1 MKLNSERSLKALD
14 YYLKTKVL
22 RYDFLKKQYGLA
34 LGTYGFSLDNLQ
46 QLDSEMQRESAER
59 YADAVHGTPSRP
71 KALIDDK
78 INEITGSVMRNGSRR
93 SNAIPFD
100 SDKVSSLLR
109 NYLIKSYHA
118 SSFEQLKN
126 DYSQIYNNG
135 DLSNAEV
142 GAETEDLLDA
152 FSTVD
157 CVKNT
162 FPNIV
167 EMIEDYSPR
176 VLIKKSCDSIARTLN
191 EVAASPTLKSRMQEG
206 SFTNNLIKLGNEL
219 SSNYPITFNRVSKA
233 YQDPSNMKLE
243 RFKRSFKKAAQK
255 ALPIILV
262 GVMGVSGLVHV
273 GGEIYRDVQNAKEI
287 ERASFASAMNYTQD
301 ANYYDISPDTIVDMT
316 EISNLLTT
324 YRTQIPSVEEFSTLL
339 EKMDSTTQLMIQEKI
354 TAAYNRLPQD
364 PDSQVR
370 LLRVETSTH
379 SRRLT
384 DDGRPYTDDKPYI
397 AIVTTDEHGWDYDF
411 AQKKYEVTPQV
422 TNESLASTRLARS
435 SSKEDS
441 MKPGNNLFQSMQ
453 YYSDVNEE
461 FRNLVASGADQYALA
476 EYINGHI
483 DTLNEAWD
491 QTMDY
496 STIRL
501 DLDKNFRILGIGDY
515 YSLTSSNP
523 VPEQTQEDDER

>member
-1 MKLNSERSLKALD
+1 MRLNSEKNLKALD

-22 RYDFLKKQYGLA
+22 RMDFLKKQYGLA
-34 LGTYGFSLDNLQ
+34 LGTYGFSLDNLH
-46 QLDSEMQRESAER
+46 QLDSEMQRESTER
-59 YADAVHGTPSRP
+59 YADAVYGTPSRP

-78 INEITGSVMRNGSRR
+78 INEITKNVMRNGSRR

-100 SDKVSSLLR
+100 SNKVSSLLR
-109 NYLIKSYHA
+109 TYLISSYHCN
-118 SSFEQLKN
+118 SFDQLKN
-126 DYSQIYNNG
+126 DYSQIYGNKK
-135 DLSNAEV
+135 LSTQEV
-142 GAETEDLLDA
+142 GAKAEELLDA

-157 CVKNT
+157 CVKGT
-162 FPNIV
+162 FSSIV
-167 EMIEDYSPR
+167 EMLSDYNSKL
-176 VLIKKSCDSIARTLN
+176 VIKKSCDAIARTLT
-191 EVAASPTLKSRMQEG
+191 EVNANPTLKSHVQDG
-206 SFTNNLIKLGNEL
+206 PFANNLVKLRNEL
-219 SSNYPITFNRVSKA
+219 RSNYPLRFKRASKA
-233 YQDPSNMKLE
+233 YQDPTNMKRS
-243 RFKRSFKKAAQK
+243 RFVRKAQKAAQK
-255 ALPIILV
+255 LLPFIAVGILAF
-262 GVMGVSGLVHV
+262 SGAAHAVNAIYQDIHNA
-273 GGEIYRDVQNAKEI
+273 GEID
-287 ERASFASAMNYTQD
+287 RANFASAMNYTQD
-301 ANYYDISPDTIVDMT
+301 ASYYDISPATIVDMT
-316 EISNLLTT
+316 EISNLLDKYQTE
-324 YRTQIPSVEEFSTLL
+324 IPSVEEFSSLL
-339 EKMDSTTQLMIQEKI
+339 ERMDSTTQLMIQEKI

-364 PDSQVR
+364 PDSKVR

-379 SRRLT
+379 SRELT
-384 DDGRPYTDDKPYI
+384 DDGRPYTADNPYI

-461 FRNLVASGADQYALA
+461 FRNLVASGADQYTLA
-476 EYINGHI
+476 DFINGHI

-491 QTMDY
+491 QTMNY

-523 VPEQTQEDDER
+523 VPEQTRDDNER